1 MAGAARRAAAA
12 VAVFAAAAAALLVAA
27 AGADASGD
35 SLADL
40 GGAAREIESAPGNR
54 PVHRRRSPSGPVVSL
69 SFVGDRVTRGDR
81 VDRAGE
87 LDRRLQSVP
96 SGAEDA
102 AIWVVVVLLFDRS
115 GFSAFRCALA
125 CTVLVGYFW

>member
-54 PVHRRRSPSGPVVSL
+54 LTAQSAA
-69 SFVGDRVTRGDR
+69 GD
-81 VDRAGE
+81 
-87 LDRRLQSVP
+87 LRLVP
-96 SGAEDA
+96 LLVCRLW
-102 AIWVVVVLLFDRS
+102 AIE
-115 GFSAFRCALA
+115 
-125 CTVLVGYFW
+125 